1 MSFWLR
7 FAVFASSAL
16 LLPAQEQS
24 ALEREPQGW
33 VDVTPGSGLSGWTR
47 LAIAPD
53 RLDPVSQWSVGPDG
67 VVVCEGNRGHDWL
80 RYDKP
85 LGDAIF
91 HVEFRY
97 TPVAGN
103 PRYNSGIFV
112 RTLPDYS
119 LWYQLQIGSK
129 AGGHFFGYLN
139 VNGERRRFDYSG
151 LMVDQRVKAAGEWN
165 TVEVTARGP
174 VLTAWVNGAV
184 VNEWKYC
191 PIEKGHIGLEGE
203 GFRIEFRN
211 LKVKTLGPARLQ

>member
-1 MSFWLR
+1 MPPKAIFLL
-7 FAVFASSAL
+7 VLVLTPLSA
-16 LLPAQEQS
+16 AD
-24 ALEREPQGW
+24 W
-33 VDVTPGSGLSGWTR
+33 VDLMPPDTPLGQNIPGWTR
-47 LAIAPD
+47 IPIPAIAGLKPE
-53 RLDPVSQWSVGPDG
+53 PQWKVDG
-67 VVVCEGNRGHDWL
+67 AQKLLICTGQGGHEWL

-85 LGDAIF
+85 LGDFVF
-91 HVEFRY
+91 HVEFRF

-129 AGGHFFGYLN
+129 AGGYFFGYLYL
-139 VNGERRRFDYSG
+139 NGEKRRFDYSP

-165 TVEVTARGP
+165 TAEVTARGP
-174 VLTAWVNGAV
+174 VLTSWVNGAV

-191 PIEKGHIGLEGE
+191 PVEKGHIGLEAE

-211 LKVKTLGPARLQ
+211 LKVKTLEPARLQ